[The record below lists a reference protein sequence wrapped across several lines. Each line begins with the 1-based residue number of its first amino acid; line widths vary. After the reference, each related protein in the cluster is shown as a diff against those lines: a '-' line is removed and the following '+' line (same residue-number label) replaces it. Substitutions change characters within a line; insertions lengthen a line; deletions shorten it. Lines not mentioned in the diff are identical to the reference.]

1 MRLITVQDTMYL
13 VRGTVSANTEI
24 GYEELKKQWNAEA
37 ILRNGDTL
45 YLCNAVIDAE
55 WKEINN

>member
-13 VRGTVSANTEI
+13 VRGKVSADTEI
-24 GYEELKKQWNAEA
+24 GYEELKKQWNAET

-45 YLCNAVIDAE
+45 YLCNVIIEAE
-55 WKEINN
+55 WTEIKN